1 MNLVEGAREGVKI
14 VSADCQFG
22 PNEILT
28 GEYAQFLVKDKTD
41 IASYISA
48 IKQALNKYPT
58 AKNPIIEQCSPEIIV
73 NQYFKMYQ
81 KGKK

>member
-28 GEYAQFLVKDKTD
+28 GEYAKFLVKDKTD

-58 AKNPIIEQCSPEIIV
+58 TKNPIIEQCSPEIIV